1 MNKKILFLFLLFSW
15 VSYATTEMR
24 LYWISTCPHC
34 HEQLKDVKR
43 LQLLYPELKVFTYK
57 LDDNQKYI
65 KELQDLSQ
73 TYQFQFGSMPVS
85 FVGNRVWVG
94 FTSQIGEEIEEKIK
108 KCLSLD
114 IDCKINTGT
123 RLVKDRFKI
132 KIPFIGDYDLTHG
145 SLIMSTILIALVD
158 GLNPCSL
165 WVLSL
170 LMTMIVGTNTRKKIL
185 VIGLS
190 FLLTT
195 ALVYGLFMAGIVSTI
210 QYLNHLNWIKSG
222 VALLALIFSMVNIKD
237 YFWYKKG
244 ISFTIPNKFQ
254 ILIYKNL
261 RKVAHSKQS
270 VFFIICFT
278 VFIAGGIAFVEFPC
292 TAGFP
297 VIWGQL
303 ILYYKVSGTQFVSLL
318 LLYILFYL
326 LDELLIFVVIV
337 VTLNISQLQEKH
349 GRFLKL
355 LSGIV
360 MLFLA
365 LALVIV
371 PQIMENIVTS
381 FALVLIAVIISIVIH
396 KVYQSSNSSLT
407 K

>member
-85 FVGNRVWVG
+85 FVGNQVWVG